1 MFSHY
6 SAFQRKLSKLLL
18 TICHPAFLSESF
30 KRHLDVGKT
39 ALSHC
44 NSVFLK
50 HHVCYNISVKL
61 FVVGAFWIRRSPTSE
76 THFAEAKKKPEPCDE
91 STCTRFNYHVVWKAV
106 SWVCPDLGKKIFWSR
121 RLESSLLNKF
131 LIIQTQLRSCIIRK
145 GFFGPSLSL
154 RAAPTPLLIMLT
166 TLSPLLRWVPEGS
179 RFTFLFIADPP
190 GFGIE
195 LMNWMNDSYIL

>member
-1 MFSHY
+1 MGADGGIKEQNLHPSFSPDGSMFSHY

-61 FVVGAFWIRRSPTSE
+61 FVVGAF
-76 THFAEAKKKPEPCDE
+76 
-91 STCTRFNYHVVWKAV
+91 
-106 SWVCPDLGKKIFWSR
+106 
-121 RLESSLLNKF
+121 
-131 LIIQTQLRSCIIRK
+131 
-145 GFFGPSLSL
+145 
-154 RAAPTPLLIMLT
+154 
-166 TLSPLLRWVPEGS
+166 
-179 RFTFLFIADPP
+179 
-190 GFGIE
+190 
-195 LMNWMNDSYIL
+195 

>member
-1 MFSHY
+1 MLPRIKRYKSLAHHLASGKFCRDATGIGGTLSQNFCLWLSSWAPFSWKAVGAGSWWELMEELRNRIFTHPLVPDGSMFSHY

-76 THFAEAKKKPEPCDE
+76 THFAEAKKNQNPVMNPPVPG
-91 STCTRFNYHVVWKAV
+91 STTMLCERQF
-106 SWVCPDLGKKIFWSR
+106 LGSAQI
-121 RLESSLLNKF
+121 
-131 LIIQTQLRSCIIRK
+131 
-145 GFFGPSLSL
+145 
-154 RAAPTPLLIMLT
+154 
-166 TLSPLLRWVPEGS
+166 
-179 RFTFLFIADPP
+179 
-190 GFGIE
+190 
-195 LMNWMNDSYIL
+195 